1 MELWW
6 TCCWIVIKVLWNWG
20 GIAIDLCWY
29 CGEIVMKL
37 LLNGGIVVD
46 LGLNWCWIVVDWWT
60 SWKRVVLKMLAYSGC
75 PIATP
80 FAPALGRFPNLPRKK
95 LTYLLKFVYRRCLI
109 YCDFFYL
116 PWSGHGGRSGLIH
129 SVDKATQVVL
139 LGHPST
145 PFTIK
150 PFDTCN
156 VRWIW
161 SKERNIEDWNAPA
174 VKHSIASLPPSL
186 GTALFPYE
194 EVFLS
199 CLHLRWQLEE
209 RIIAPASWC
218 SGHPALAHNCI
229 S

>member
-1 MELWW
+1 M
-6 TCCWIVIKVLWNWG
+6 
-20 GIAIDLCWY
+20 
-29 CGEIVMKL
+29 
-37 LLNGGIVVD
+37 
-46 LGLNWCWIVVDWWT
+46 
-60 SWKRVVLKMLAYSGC
+60 AYPVC

-80 FAPALGRFPNLPRKK
+80 FAPALGRFPNLPRKR
-95 LTYLLKFVYRRCLI
+95 LTKLLKSVSRKCQVHCAFL
-109 YCDFFYL
+109 DL
-116 PWSGHGGRSGLIH
+116 PRSDHGNCSGHIH

-161 SKERNIEDWNAPA
+161 SKERNIEDRNAPA

-194 EVFLS
+194 EVFFS
-199 CLHLRWQLEE
+199 YLHLRWQLEE